1 MEESSLKQIKKSYL
15 FLFVV
20 VFFTGLIIKIF
31 LWSKTNYLSRDSALY
46 LGYIEKWYSAGWR
59 YDKAT
64 MPVLEFPPLYL
75 YLTHAVMHVGISAT
89 HAGLTINMILGSTIP
104 ILAFCI
110 AKDITNSTT
119 ISLACLLVVLF
130 HPTLNKFSIE
140 TQRDIGYLFFS
151 CLGIL
156 MLLKSRSSKKYLY
169 PFCAGFFIGLS
180 LLFRFESL
188 ELLPIGAF
196 LLFSRKTG
204 WLDFNRKMILI
215 LSSMAICLFFMS
227 ALMGLTFSD
236 IKHIYY
242 DIYLNRT
249 IG

>member
-1 MEESSLKQIKKSYL
+1 MRQRKSPYSLWL
-15 FLFVV
+15 LT
-20 VFFTGLIIKIF
+20 VFFIGLFIKLF
-31 LWSKTNYLSRDSALY
+31 LWSKTNYLSRDSVLY
-46 LGYIEKWYSAGWR
+46 LDYIEKWYSAGWR
-59 YDKAT
+59 YDKVV
-64 MPVLEFPPLYL
+64 MPVLEFPPLYF
-75 YLTHAVMHVGISAT
+75 YLTQALMRVGVSAT

-110 AKDITNSTT
+110 AKEITNNNK

-156 MLLKSRSSKKYLY
+156 MLLKSRSSTKYLY
-169 PFCAGFFIGLS
+169 PIYTGLFIGLS

-196 LLFSRKTG
+196 LLFLRKTG
-204 WLDFNRKMILI
+204 FLDFNRKMVLI
-215 LSSMAICLFFMS
+215 LSSAAICFICVS

-236 IKHIYY
+236 IRQIYY
-242 DIYLNRT
+242 DLYLDRAT
-249 IG
+249 A